1 MNQKS
6 APPISD
12 DQFVEEV
19 RLLGQLLGETIREKE
34 GDEAFAYVEKV
45 RQISMGH
52 SHDSNSKYISHKE
65 SGDELDD
72 VICKLRSEEAVV
84 VVRAFTY
91 FSHLVNIA
99 EDRHQ
104 IRRRI
109 AAEKNAEPCPNGC
122 LETAFQHLAKA
133 GVKPQTVATALS
145 GSLVSPVLTA
155 HPTEVQR
162 QSLLDAGWAISH
174 LLEDRE
180 TERSAKERRR
190 IEDKLRARI
199 MQLWQTRL
207 LRFNQL
213 SVRDEVENALA
224 YYPTTFLHEIPR
236 LYSEIEEQL
245 GGIRVAPFFRMGSW
259 VGGDRDGN
267 PNVNAD
273 TLSHALKRQC
283 ETVLQHYLHE
293 IYELGAELPISNMLN
308 AFTRELVTL
317 AERANDTNPHRED
330 ELYRQAL
337 VGVYARTA
345 ATLNELTGGIPL
357 HQPRVKAKPYES
369 ASELLADLAVIED
382 SLVAHHGAVMV
393 PSRLGPLRRAV
404 EVFGFHLATVD
415 LRQSSDVHE
424 ETLAELL
431 AVARLAPDYRSLS
444 EDEKQKLLITVLE
457 DPRPLCIP
465 DFNYS
470 EQTQGELAVLT
481 QARELRHTIGE
492 DAIRQYIIS
501 HTETVSDLLEVLVL
515 LKECRLMH
523 GALGDEGARMDLNV
537 VPLFEAID
545 DLRGAADIMDAF
557 YALPGIEK
565 LILASGSLQ
574 EIMLGYSDS
583 NKDGGYFTSNWEL
596 YRATVALTK
605 LFDAHE
611 GITLRLFHGRGGTVG
626 RGGGPSYHAILAQ
639 PPGSV
644 KGQIRLTEQGE
655 VIASKYAH
663 PAIGRG
669 NLEALVAA
677 SLEATL
683 LSPSLTA
690 SPEFLDAAETL
701 SETSRQAYRAL
712 VYETSNFADFFFDYT
727 PITEIAALNIGS
739 RPASRRATRLIE
751 DLRAIPWGFSW
762 GQARVALPGWY
773 GFGSAVQ
780 AFIADAPQKRMAL
793 LKRMN
798 TEWPFFSALLSNMQ
812 MVLNKTDLDLARRY
826 VKLVSDRALANTTFA
841 NIEAEWIRTAK
852 AVTDIIG
859 GESVDDEMETG
870 LSISRRLAYI
880 EPLNHLQVELIR
892 RWREGQHDDKT
903 LHGVLISINGIAA
916 GLRNTG

>member
-1 MNQKS
+1 
-6 APPISD
+6 
-12 DQFVEEV
+12 
-19 RLLGQLLGETIREKE
+19 
-34 GDEAFAYVEKV
+34 
-45 RQISMGH
+45 
-52 SHDSNSKYISHKE
+52 
-65 SGDELDD
+65 
-72 VICKLRSEEAVV
+72 
-84 VVRAFTY
+84 
-91 FSHLVNIA
+91 
-99 EDRHQ
+99 
-104 IRRRI
+104 
-109 AAEKNAEPCPNGC
+109 
-122 LETAFQHLAKA
+122 
-133 GVKPQTVATALS
+133 
-145 GSLVSPVLTA
+145 
-155 HPTEVQR
+155 
-162 QSLLDAGWAISH
+162 
-174 LLEDRE
+174 
-180 TERSAKERRR
+180 
-190 IEDKLRARI
+190 
-199 MQLWQTRL
+199 
-207 LRFNQL
+207 
-213 SVRDEVENALA
+213 
-224 YYPTTFLHEIPR
+224 
-236 LYSEIEEQL
+236 
-245 GGIRVAPFFRMGSW
+245 
-259 VGGDRDGN
+259 
-267 PNVNAD
+267 
-273 TLSHALKRQC
+273 
-283 ETVLQHYLHE
+283 
-293 IYELGAELPISNMLN
+293 
-308 AFTRELVTL
+308 
-317 AERANDTNPHRED
+317 
-330 ELYRQAL
+330 
-337 VGVYARTA
+337 
-345 ATLNELTGGIPL
+345 
-357 HQPRVKAKPYES
+357 
-369 ASELLADLAVIED
+369 
-382 SLVAHHGAVMV
+382 
-393 PSRLGPLRRAV
+393 
-404 EVFGFHLATVD
+404 LATVD

-431 AVARLAPDYRSLS
+431 AAARLAPDYRSLS
-444 EDEKQKLLITVLE
+444 EDEKQKLLISVLE
-457 DPRPLCIP
+457 DPRPLSIP

-470 EQTQGELAVLT
+470 EQTQNELAVLT
-481 QARELRHTIGE
+481 QAREARRIFGE

-501 HTETVSDLLEVLVL
+501 HTKTVSDLLEVLVL

-523 GALGDEGARMDLNV
+523 GALGDEGARVDLNV

-545 DLRGAADIMDAF
+545 DLRGAANIMDAF
-557 YALPGIEK
+557 YTLPGIEK

-596 YRATVALTK
+596 YRARIALTK
-605 LFDAHE
+605 LLDAHE

-690 SPEFLDAAETL
+690 SPEFLDAAEAL

-762 GQARVALPGWY
+762 AQARVALPGWY

-852 AVTDIIG
+852 AVADIIG
-859 GESVDDEMETG
+859 GENVNDEMETG